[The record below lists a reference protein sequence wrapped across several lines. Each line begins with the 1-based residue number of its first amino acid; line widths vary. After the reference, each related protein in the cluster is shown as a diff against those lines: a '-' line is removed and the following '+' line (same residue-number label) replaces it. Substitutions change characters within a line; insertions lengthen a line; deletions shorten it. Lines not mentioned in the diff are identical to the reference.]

1 MQPRAYVIV
10 LALVL
15 GLAVPAWLGLVLASA
30 GVPTVSS
37 APLCALLAE
46 KRRIAR
52 SLAASGPRLFLVAGS
67 STHFGISAA
76 QIEAALG
83 RPTVNYGNSGALS
96 LDVMLGD
103 VRRLARPGDWVLL
116 VPEYSHYDRASINS
130 VLVDYLLAC
139 AVDSLRDLPL
149 AQRIEAV
156 FAPSPLRLG
165 AGIAAR
171 LGLDGAAEALAY
183 LDQPLPLGERYV
195 ADVKIG
201 PRGDGLVNRRAAITP
216 KLRGRVAGFRALP
229 LSFRPD
235 SDGLLA
241 LAAFASWARAQG
253 VRVLAT
259 WPNALRFDA
268 YRETGP
274 QGFFRRVEAFYG
286 ALGVPVLGTPEAAMF
301 EAGDFYDTNYH
312 LHDEAV
318 ARRTEALVPLLRA
331 ALAAPTS

>member
-10 LALVL
+10 FALVL
-15 GLAVPAWLGLVLASA
+15 GLAVPAWLGLVAVVA

-52 SLAASGPRLFLVAGS
+52 ALASSGPRLFLVAGS

-83 RPTVNYGNSGALS
+83 RPTINYGNNGALS
-96 LDVMLGD
+96 LDMMLGD

-116 VPEYSHYDRASINS
+116 VPEYSHYDRAAINS

-139 AVDSLRDLPL
+139 AVDALPDLPL
-149 AQRIEAV
+149 AQRVEAV

-171 LGLDGAAEALAY
+171 LGFEEAAEALAY
-183 LDQPLPLGERYV
+183 LNQPLPLGEHYV
-195 ADVKIG
+195 VDVKIG

-216 KLRGRVAGFRALP
+216 KLRGRVADFRPLP

-235 SDGLLA
+235 SDGPKA
-241 LAAFASWARAQG
+241 LAAFASWALAHE
-253 VRVLAT
+253 VRVLVT
-259 WPNALRFDA
+259 WPNTLRFDA
-268 YRETGP
+268 YGEAAA
-274 QGFFRRVEAFYG
+274 QDFFRRVTSFYG
-286 ALGVPVLGTPEAAMF
+286 DLAVPVLGTPEAAMF
-301 EAGDFYDTNYH
+301 AAEDFYDTNYH

-318 ARRTEALVPLLRA
+318 ARRTGALVPLLRA
-331 ALAAPTS
+331 ALAVP